1 MEDLTAHMAALWRAR
16 GVGLVLGHGDRVV
29 RCNDEFGVQCGRTAQ
44 EAARLTWQ
52 ELTPPDRHDRDVV
65 MFQQFLTVDSATMLT
80 ELALPD
86 GGRRPVL
93 VAAAQV
99 DPGGPRWIA
108 VVLDLSKDEQLRR
121 MAEADAAI
129 LSTLL
134 EDAPFGFA
142 LLSNDL
148 RFLRIN
154 RELAAMNGHTVAEH
168 EGRYVFDVLPQ
179 LREGAEPI
187 LRHVLETGEPLRE
200 VEIVG
205 ETDADPGVEH
215 IWLESFFPV
224 RAPGRPAVGIAAL
237 ARDETELRRLQREI
251 EALSDQRRQALEE
264 LQRGL
269 LPTAIPQ
276 VEGFDVAARYMSASE
291 EVRLG
296 GDWFDVVRMRDG
308 RLALSIGDAVGHGIA
323 AIGLM
328 SRASGAMRAYVSQ
341 QLDPDAMLRNLDVL
355 MGEGEGEAVASAM
368 VGRLSPDGLLEYSTA
383 GHPYAL
389 LRAADGHVGRLTAA
403 QGPLLG
409 ARRHPR
415 YRSRT
420 AVLEPGGAL
429 VLYTDGLIER
439 RDESLADGMA
449 RLADVVAAQPPGSTA
464 DALLQAVLEACLDDR
479 EREDDVCV
487 IVVVRPPAPDDVER
501 TDAAPDGGAHTDA
514 APEGVARTDVAA
526 DGLVQAE
533 DVVQGEAVVPT
544 DGAADDDGGG
554 APTT

>member
-1 MEDLTAHMAALWRAR
+1 MDDLTAHMAALWRAR
-16 GVGLVLGHGDRVV
+16 GVGIVLGEGEAVLRCNPEFGLMCGRSDEDGTATTWRELLPADRHGD
-29 RCNDEFGVQCGRTAQ
+29 D
-44 EAARLTWQ
+44 LM
-52 ELTPPDRHDRDVV
+52 L
-65 MFQQFLTVDSATMLT
+65 FQQLLTVDSATVVT

-86 GGRRPVL
+86 GARRPVL
-93 VAAAQV
+93 VAAAVV

-108 VVLDLSKDEQLRR
+108 VVLDLSRDEQLRR
-121 MAEADAAI
+121 MAETDAAI

-154 RELAAMNGHTVAEH
+154 RELAAMNGHSVAEH
-168 EGRYVFDVLPQ
+168 EGRHAFDLLPQ
-179 LREGAEPI
+179 LRETAEPI
-187 LRHVLETGEPLRE
+187 LRQVLETGEAVRE

-205 ETDADPGVEH
+205 ETDAAPGVERV
-215 IWLESFFPV
+215 WRESFFPV
-224 RAPGRPAVGIAAL
+224 RAPGRPVVGVAAL

-251 EALSDQRRQALEE
+251 EQLSDQRRRALEE

-269 LPTAIPQ
+269 LPTGVPEI
-276 VEGFDVAARYMSASE
+276 EGFEVAARYMSASE

-296 GDWFDVVRMRDG
+296 GDWYDVVAMRDG
-308 RLALSIGDAVGHGIA
+308 RLALSIGDAVGHGIP

-328 SRASGAMRAYVSQ
+328 SRASGAMQAYVSQ
-341 QLDPDAMLRNLDVL
+341 QLDPDAMLRNLDQL
-355 MGEGEGEAVASAM
+355 MGDSASEAVASAL

-389 LRAADGHVGRLTAA
+389 LRRPDGSVGRLTDA

-439 RDESLADGMA
+439 RDESLSVGMA
-449 RLADVVAAQPPGSTA
+449 RLADAIASQPPDGTA
-464 DALLQAVLEACLDDR
+464 EDLVSAVLEACLDDR
-479 EREDDVCV
+479 TREDDVCV
-487 IVVVRPPAPDDVER
+487 IAVVRHPDH
-501 TDAAPDGGAHTDA
+501 A
-514 APEGVARTDVAA
+514 AA
-526 DGLVQAE
+526 DG
-533 DVVQGEAVVPT
+533 
-544 DGAADDDGGG
+544 AA
-554 APTT
+554 AHHA

>member
-1 MEDLTAHMAALWRAR
+1 MDDLTAHMSALWRAR
-16 GVGLVLGHGDRVV
+16 GVGIVLGHGESLL
-29 RCNDEFGVQCGRTAQ
+29 RCNDEFGVICGRTAA
-44 EAARLTWQ
+44 EVTSLTWR
-52 ELTPPDRHDRDVV
+52 EITPPDRHDRDLV
-65 MFQQFLTVDSATMLT
+65 MFQQFLTVDSASLFS

-93 VAAAQV
+93 VAAALV
-99 DPGGPRWIA
+99 DQEGPRWIA
-108 VVLDLSKDEQLRR
+108 VVIDLSKDEQLRR

-154 RELAAMNGHTVAEH
+154 HELAAMNGHSVAEH
-168 EGRYVFDVLPQ
+168 EGRFVFDVLPQ
-179 LREGAEPI
+179 LRESAEPI

-215 IWLESFFPV
+215 IWRESFFPV

-237 ARDETELRRLQREI
+237 ARDETELRRLQQEI

-264 LQRGL
+264 LQRSL
-269 LPTAIPQ
+269 LPTRVPRVA
-276 VEGFDVAARYMSASE
+276 GFDVAARYMSASE

-296 GDWFDVVRMRDG
+296 GDWFDVVLMRDG

-341 QLDPDAMLRNLDVL
+341 QLDPDAMLRNLDLL
-355 MGEGEGEAVASAM
+355 MNESEGEAVASAL
-368 VGRLSPDGLLEYSTA
+368 VGRLSLDGVLEYSTA

-389 LRAADGHVGRLTAA
+389 LRCADGGVQRLTEA

-415 YRSRT
+415 YRSRMT
-420 AVLEPGGAL
+420 TLDPGGAL

-439 RDESLADGMA
+439 RDESLAVGMG
-449 RLADVVAAQPPGSTA
+449 RLAGAIAGQPPGGSA
-464 DALLQAVLEACLDDR
+464 EDLVAAVLEACLDDR
-479 EREDDVCV
+479 SREDDVCV
-487 IVVVRPPAPDDVER
+487 IAVVRSTGVDD
-501 TDAAPDGGAHTDA
+501 DASG
-514 APEGVARTDVAA
+514 GVA
-526 DGLVQAE
+526 
-533 DVVQGEAVVPT
+533 
-544 DGAADDDGGG
+544 GAR
-554 APTT
+554 

>member
-1 MEDLTAHMAALWRAR
+1 MRRAPGTGGGDGVDDLTAHMAALWRAR
-16 GVGLVLGHGDRVV
+16 GVGIVLGNGESLLRV
-29 RCNDEFGVQCGRTAQ
+29 NPEFGLICGRSPEEITSLSW
-44 EAARLTWQ
+44 RD
-52 ELTPPDRHDRDVV
+52 LTPPDRHDRDLV
-65 MFQQFLTVDSATMLT
+65 MFQQFLTEDSASMLT
-80 ELALPD
+80 ELALPA

-93 VAAAQV
+93 VAASIV
-99 DPGGPRWIA
+99 DRDGPRWIA
-108 VVLDLSKDEQLRR
+108 LVIDLSKDEQLRR

-154 RELAAMNGHTVAEH
+154 HELAAMNGFSVAEH
-168 EGRYVFDVLPQ
+168 EGRHVFDLLPQ
-179 LREGAEPI
+179 LRENAEPI
-187 LRHVLETGEPLRE
+187 LRHVLETGEPVRE
-200 VEIVG
+200 VEIIG
-205 ETDADPGVEH
+205 ETVADPGVEH
-215 IWLESFFPV
+215 VWRESFFPV
-224 RAPGRPAVGIAAL
+224 RAPGRPPVGIAAL

-251 EALSDQRRQALEE
+251 EQLSDQRRQALEE

-269 LPTAIPQ
+269 LPTGTPDLD
-276 VEGFDVAARYMSASE
+276 GFDVAARYMSASE

-296 GDWFDVVRMRDG
+296 GDWYDVVAMRDG

-341 QLDPDAMLRNLDVL
+341 QLDPDAMLRNLDQL
-355 MGEGEGEAVASAM
+355 MAESATEAVASAL

-389 LRAADGHVGRLTAA
+389 LRGPDGSVGRLTEA

-439 RDESLADGMA
+439 RDESLSEGMA
-449 RLADVVAAQPPGSTA
+449 RLAEVIAAQPVDGTA
-464 DALLQAVLEACLDDR
+464 EDLVTAVVEACLDDR

-487 IVVVRPPAPDDVER
+487 IVVLRR
-501 TDAAPDGGAHTDA
+501 STS
-514 APEGVARTDVAA
+514 
-526 DGLVQAE
+526 
-533 DVVQGEAVVPT
+533 
-544 DGAADDDGGG
+544 DDDASGDPGDDRVGAQRGGSP
-554 APTT
+554 A

>member
-1 MEDLTAHMAALWRAR
+1 MTGGGDGVDDLTAHMAALWRAR
-16 GVGLVLGHGDRVV
+16 GVGIVLGHGEAVLRT
-29 RCNDEFGVQCGRTAQ
+29 NDEFGVICGRGP
-44 EAARLTWQ
+44 EEIGDVSWRD
-52 ELTPPDRHDRDVV
+52 LTPPDRHDRDLV
-65 MFQQFLTVDSATMLT
+65 MFQQFLTADSASMFT
-80 ELALPD
+80 ELALPE

-93 VAAAQV
+93 VTAALV
-99 DPGGPRWIA
+99 DRDGPRWIA
-108 VVLDLSKDEQLRR
+108 VVIDLSRDEQLRR

-154 RELAAMNGHTVAEH
+154 HELAAMNGFSVAEH
-168 EGRYVFDVLPQ
+168 EGQHVFDLLPQ
-179 LREGAEPI
+179 LRESAEPL
-187 LRHVLETGEPLRE
+187 LRRVLETGESVRE
-200 VEIVG
+200 VELVG
-205 ETDADPGVEH
+205 TTAADPGVEH
-215 IWLESFFPV
+215 VWRESFFPV
-224 RAPGRPAVGIAAL
+224 RAPGRPPVGVAAL

-251 EALSDQRRQALEE
+251 EQLSDQRRLALEE

-269 LPTAIPQ
+269 LPTGVPT

-296 GDWFDVVRMRDG
+296 GDWYDVVAMRDG

-328 SRASGAMRAYVSQ
+328 SRASGAMQAYVSQ
-341 QLDPDAMLRNLDVL
+341 QLDPDAMLRNLDQL
-355 MGEGEGEAVASAM
+355 MGDSAQEAVASAL
-368 VGRLSPDGLLEYSTA
+368 VGRLSQDGMLEYSTA

-389 LRAADGHVGRLTAA
+389 LRRADGSVGRLSDA

-439 RDESLADGMA
+439 REESLSEGMA
-449 RLADVVAAQPPGSTA
+449 RLADVIAAQPVGGTA
-464 DALLQAVLEACLDDR
+464 EDLVSAVLEACLDDR
-479 EREDDVCV
+479 AREDDVCV
-487 IVVVRPPAPDDVER
+487 IAVLRRPDHGAPDDA
-501 TDAAPDGGAHTDA
+501 AAP
-514 APEGVARTDVAA
+514 PV
-526 DGLVQAE
+526 
-533 DVVQGEAVVPT
+533 
-544 DGAADDDGGG
+544 
-554 APTT
+554 

>member
-1 MEDLTAHMAALWRAR
+1 VPPDRSGVDMDDLTAHMAALWRAR
-16 GVGLVLGHGDRVV
+16 GVGIVLGHADALL
-29 RCNDEFGVQCGRTAQ
+29 RCNDEFATICGRDHAEVCTLSW
-44 EAARLTWQ
+44 RDI
-52 ELTPPDRHDRDVV
+52 TPPDRHDRDLV
-65 MFQQFLTVDSATMLT
+65 MFQQFLTEDSASMLT

-93 VAAAQV
+93 VAATIV
-99 DPGGPRWIA
+99 DRDGPQWIA

-142 LLSNDL
+142 LISNDL

-154 RELAAMNGHTVAEH
+154 RELAAMNGHPVAEH
-168 EGRYVFDVLPQ
+168 EGRFVFDVLPQ
-179 LREGAEPI
+179 LRETAEPL

-200 VEIVG
+200 VEVVG

-215 IWLESFFPV
+215 IWRESFFPV
-224 RAPGRPAVGIAAL
+224 RAPGRPAVGLAAL

-264 LQRGL
+264 IQRGL
-269 LPTAIPQ
+269 LPTAIPR
-276 VEGFDVAARYMSASE
+276 VEGFDVAARYMSAAQ

-296 GDWFDVVRMRDG
+296 GDWFDVVLMRDG

-341 QLDPDAMLRNLDVL
+341 QLDPDAMLRNLDLL
-355 MGEGEGEAVASAM
+355 MGEGEGEAVASAL

-389 LRAADGHVGRLTAA
+389 LRAADGDVVRLAEA

-439 RDESLADGMA
+439 RDESLAVGME
-449 RLADVVAAQPPGSTA
+449 RLAAVAAAHPPGGTA
-464 DALLQAVLEACLDDR
+464 EELMGGILATCLDDR
-479 EREDDVCV
+479 TREDDVCV
-487 IVVVRPPAPDDVER
+487 IVVVRPGPPPAETP
-501 TDAAPDGGAHTDA
+501 DAA
-514 APEGVARTDVAA
+514 RS
-526 DGLVQAE
+526 
-533 DVVQGEAVVPT
+533 
-544 DGAADDDGGG
+544 
-554 APTT
+554 